1 MALEPLHLALE
12 LSDFDLGGPLGSGAT
27 SRVFAAK
34 HRRTGEDV
42 AIKMLEPSHRNS
54 AELRERLHREALMLG
69 GVESPH
75 VGRILG
81 FGVEDDQPF
90 LVLERL
96 RGMTLADVLKRD
108 GRISVDRLVPWIEQL
123 LIGIRDSH
131 AVGVIHRDI
140 KPANIFLVDE
150 PEGQIRV
157 KLIDFGV
164 ARLKE
169 IAQSGRSLT
178 STHHLLGSMGYMAP
192 EQFQYA
198 KGVGVQADLY
208 GIGVVIFRC
217 VSGRLPFVSRS
228 FETLIKMKL
237 EGSAPRLSSMP
248 GVGRNEL
255 LDMFITT
262 ALQPNP
268 SSRFDSA
275 RAMLEAWWRVSAAL
289 DRDAVTLDA
298 VEVVFDDDVEVST
311 DVVASGIRRDADL
324 PTSGEGADA
333 VRSDPDADTDQGGEA
348 TARGMTSPAMAAAV
362 AELESTTINASRA
375 SRQRALHETSPSAV
389 DRERDPDDD
398 AGGDRTD
405 PGVPEAVQAG
415 RTRGASNR

>member
-1 MALEPLHLALE
+1 VALEPLHLE
-12 LSDFDLGGPLGSGAT
+12 DFELGGPLGSGAT
-27 SRVFAAK
+27 SRVFSALQ
-34 HRRTGEDV
+34 RQTGEEV

-54 AELRERLHREALMLG
+54 AELRERLHREALMLA
-69 GVESPH
+69 GVASPH

-81 FGVEDDQPF
+81 FGVEDEQPF

-96 RGMTLADVLKRD
+96 RGETLADVLKRD
-108 GRISVDRLVPWIEQL
+108 GRVPLDQLASWIEQL
-123 LIGIRDSH
+123 LIGVRDCH
-131 AVGVIHRDI
+131 DAGVIHRDI
-140 KPANIFLVDE
+140 KPANIFLCDVPDTIE
-150 PEGQIRV
+150 V

-169 IAQSGRSLT
+169 IAQAGRSLT

-208 GIGVVIFRC
+208 AIGVVIFRC

-237 EGSAPRLSSMP
+237 EGSAPRLSTMP
-248 GVGRNEL
+248 GVGENEL
-255 LDMFITT
+255 LDAFIVT

-268 SSRFDSA
+268 TSRFDSA

-289 DRDAVTLDA
+289 DRDSMFYDA

-311 DVVASGIRRDADL
+311 DVIASGIPL
-324 PTSGEGADA
+324 GE
-333 VRSDPDADTDQGGEA
+333 TI
-348 TARGMTSPAMAAAV
+348 
-362 AELESTTINASRA
+362 AEMETTTVNST
-375 SRQRALHETSPSAV
+375 RQRVMEYGDTADDTGANRL
-389 DRERDPDDD
+389 DDD
-398 AGGDRTD
+398 T
-405 PGVPEAVQAG
+405 G
-415 RTRGASNR
+415 RNDTGTGNG

>member
-1 MALEPLHLALE
+1 MALEPLQLE
-12 LSDFDLGGPLGSGAT
+12 DFDLGGPLGSGAT
-27 SRVFAAK
+27 SRVFAA
-34 HRRTGEDV
+34 RQRQTGQHV
-42 AIKMLEPSHRNS
+42 AIKMLESSHRNS
-54 AELRERLHREALMLG
+54 SELRERLHREALMLA
-69 GVESPH
+69 GVESPY

-96 RGMTLADVLKRD
+96 RGQTLADVLKRE
-108 GRISVDRLVPWIEQL
+108 GRVTLERLAPWIEQL
-123 LIGIRDSH
+123 LIGVRDCH
-131 AVGVIHRDI
+131 AAGVIHRDI
-140 KPANIFLVDE
+140 KPANIFLVEE
-150 PEGQIRV
+150 PDAQVHV

-192 EQFQYA
+192 EQFQNA

-237 EGSAPRLSSMP
+237 EGAAPRLSSMP

-289 DRDAVTLDA
+289 DRDALQLDA

-311 DVVASGIRRDADL
+311 DVIASGAL
-324 PTSGEGADA
+324 PPSASGTASAAGA
-333 VRSDPDADTDQGGEA
+333 SL
-348 TARGMTSPAMAAAV
+348 
-362 AELESTTINASRA
+362 AELESTMVNA
-375 SRQRALHETSPSAV
+375 TG
-389 DRERDPDDD
+389 ERGVFDPAPHHGPGHGHVHGLDDGRD
-398 AGGDRTD
+398 EDGRDRTD
-405 PGVPEAVQAG
+405 PGLPEGVPLEPG
-415 RTRGASNR
+415 RDTGTGDR